1 MKLSEYIVKLRI
13 ATRSATMC
21 ETVCG
26 KNKNTLSLKTK
37 ILFLLRN
44 KSLSPSD
51 LMSILHLSKTNL
63 AILMKNMIEENL
75 VTKTKNTSDKREII
89 YKITDLGTKYLDER
103 LEIIET
109 CAKSMGEDY
118 DSAIQKLRD
127 ALSVLEFI
135 I

>member
-21 ETVCG
+21 ENVSG

-44 KSLSPSD
+44 KPLSPSD
-51 LMSILHLSKTNL
+51 FMSILQLSKTNL
-63 AILMKNMIEENL
+63 AILMKSMVEEDL
-75 VTKTKNTSDKREII
+75 VIKTRNNADKREIT
-89 YKITDLGTKYLDER
+89 YKITDAGIKYLDER
-103 LEIIET
+103 LEIIES
-109 CAKSMGEDY
+109 CAKTLGEDY
-118 DSAIQKLRD
+118 DSAIQKLRE